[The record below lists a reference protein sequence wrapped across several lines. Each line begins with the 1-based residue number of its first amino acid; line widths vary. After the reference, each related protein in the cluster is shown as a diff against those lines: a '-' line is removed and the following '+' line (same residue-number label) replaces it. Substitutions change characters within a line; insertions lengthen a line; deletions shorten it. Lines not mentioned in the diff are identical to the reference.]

1 MGEQRSQPPDTE
13 WKGRMIEMKI
23 SEAQSIYRA
32 HRQELIEQTGNL
44 VKQRDEAQRKYQ
56 ATGSAEFSEQAAT
69 LQLSVD
75 AVREKFEENQKI
87 LDKLAE
93 QHALAWN
100 AEVARQQSD
109 AGSEMAEEY
118 AKLMTVAMR
127 ISRGDIVPYKD
138 EKKLLEAYP
147 DMYQAAKSAQML
159 HQMDEKR
166 KKHKSLWKDEEEES
180 AAVEYDPQGRA
191 DNAEVMGELP
201 EVETAPVGVE

>member
-1 MGEQRSQPPDTE
+1 MGEN
-13 WKGRMIEMKI
+13 MKI
-23 SEAQSIYRA
+23 SEAQSVYRA
-32 HRQELIEQTGNL
+32 RRQELIDQTRNL
-44 VKQRDEAQRKYQ
+44 IRQRDEAQRKYN
-56 ATGSAEFSEQAAT
+56 ATGSVEFSGQAVT

-87 LDKLAE
+87 LDELAG

-100 AEVARQQSD
+100 AEVSKQQAD

-159 HQMDEKR
+159 HQLDEKR
-166 KKHKSLWKDEEEES
+166 KKHKSLWKDEEDET
-180 AAVEYDPQGRA
+180 AAVEYDPRSRA

-201 EVETAPVGVE
+201 ETAGAEET